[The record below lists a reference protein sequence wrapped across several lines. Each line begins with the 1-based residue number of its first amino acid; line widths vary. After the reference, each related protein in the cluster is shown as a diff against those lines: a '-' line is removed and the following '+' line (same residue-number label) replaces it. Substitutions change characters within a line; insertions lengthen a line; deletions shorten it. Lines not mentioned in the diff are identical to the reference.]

1 MIIKIKYCNFV
12 PVNREIF
19 SPHFPIMKK
28 IVFTF
33 LVLAGTFSSLMA
45 QKELADVIVTTDS
58 GKIYLRLF
66 DDTPK
71 HKANFLKLAGEG
83 FYDGIAFHRIIKN
96 FMIQGGNPNFR
107 QPNPSTSDGP
117 GYMLD
122 AEISPKYVHTKG
134 MLAAARM
141 GDNVNPER
149 KSSGSQFYIV
159 TGNAVSN
166 EMLTNN
172 EGQIA
177 NAMMQGAAGKLQAE
191 FGQIPENAAMI
202 VKYQTA
208 VQNKDSALARA
219 TITELNAKFSGYVQ
233 EKTKDMPQFKYT
245 QAQRDAY
252 AQLGGAPW
260 LDMQYTVFGQVV
272 EGMDVVDKLGKVA
285 TKPGDVPVQ
294 DVRIVKVEIVKK

>member
-1 MIIKIKYCNFV
+1 
-12 PVNREIF
+12 
-19 SPHFPIMKK
+19 MKK

-33 LVLAGTFSSLMA
+33 LVLAGTFSCLMA

-134 MLAAARM
+134 MLAAART
-141 GDNVNPER
+141 GDNVNPQR

-177 NAMMQGAAGKLQAE
+177 NGMMQATMQGAAEKLQAE
-191 FGQIPENAAMI
+191 FGKIPENEAMI

-208 VQNKDSALARA
+208 LQNKDSVLARA
-219 TITELNAKFSGYVQ
+219 TINELNAKFTSYVQ
-233 EKTKDMPQFKYT
+233 ARTQHAPEFKYT

-260 LDMQYTVFGQVV
+260 LDMQYTIFGQVV
-272 EGMDVVDKLGKVA
+272 EGMEVVDKLGKVA
-285 TKPGDVPVQ
+285 TKPGDVPVN
-294 DVRIVKVEIVKK
+294 DIRILKVEIVKK

>member
-1 MIIKIKYCNFV
+1 
-12 PVNREIF
+12 
-19 SPHFPIMKK
+19 MKK

-96 FMIQGGNPNFR
+96 FMIQGGNPSFR
-107 QPNPSTSDGP
+107 QPNPSTTDGP

-159 TGNAVSN
+159 TGNKVTN
-166 EMLTNN
+166 EMLTQN
-172 EGQIA
+172 EGQIS
-177 NAMMQGAAGKLQAE
+177 NAIMQGKAAALQAE
-191 FGQIPENAAMI
+191 FRATPENEAMI

-208 VQNKDSALARA
+208 IQNKDSVLAR
-219 TITELNAKFSGYVQ
+219 TTMNELNAKFTAYVQ
-233 EKTKDMPQFKYT
+233 DKTKDTPTFKYT
-245 QAQRDAY
+245 DAQRKAY
-252 AQLGGAPW
+252 SIFGGAPW
-260 LDMQYTVFGQVV
+260 LDMQYTVFGEVV

-285 TKPGDVPVQ
+285 TKPGDVPIQ